1 MLKALIASLDNNGLD
16 SNDLRAQGLNH
27 LIRGVK
33 VYAMYSLKFE
43 INRNNFKSWFKKHI
57 SENYDFFSSTDE
69 LNDYID
75 TIYKWYP
82 HYLDHKTLVDKTASL
97 KSDAKKWYK
106 KNKSKDLKGF
116 DRFYET
122 TLRLFQEAY
131 NVYDVVF
138 YSPDAIH
145 MNREFIDD
153 RKSCYITDR
162 PDYYEVISQM
172 DSFYIM
178 IYKNSEPLTRFWGVL
193 STDRQNIVI
202 FNSYGHKF
210 FEPYRLFTGNKDEFE
225 QISQSDIAY
234 ALGIYV
240 NEGDWLISKGAD
252 IEEFVYQVEC
262 PCCGRYVDS
271 NTLEWSSDR
280 LRCPGCNGR
289 VYSSYYDDYIDE
301 DDAVYSQIHNDYF
314 YENDV
319 YYSEWHGDYIL
330 PDEAQKVYNA
340 ETDDTDYV
348 LKKYAV
354 YSKFYDEYGY
364 YYPYLISDQA
374 IYSQYYGSYLLKDD
388 EDIAFSKWLNSYIN
402 INDRDLLFVNGDYIP
417 ISDVKIHFIKYKHNY
432 YLKKRLPKI
441 HRFDIPIKPMENVR
455 LVEKS
460 WA

>member
-1 MLKALIASLDNNGLD
+1 MLKALIVSLDNDGLD

-27 LIRGVK
+27 LIRDVK
-33 VYAMYSLKFE
+33 VYCMYSLKFE
-43 INRNNFKSWFKKHI
+43 INRNNFKSWFKEHI
-57 SENYDFFSSTDE
+57 SQDFFSSKDE

-82 HYLDHKTLVDKTASL
+82 HYLDNKTLVDKTASL
-97 KSDAKKWYK
+97 KSDAKRWYK
-106 KNKSKDLKGF
+106 KNKDKDLKGF
-116 DRFYET
+116 DRFYEV

-138 YSPDAIH
+138 YSPDAIKF
-145 MNREFIDD
+145 NKGFSDD
-153 RKSCYITDR
+153 RKSCYLNER

-210 FEPYRLFTGNKDEFE
+210 FEPYRLFTGNKEEFE
-225 QISQSDIAY
+225 PIKNTDIES

-240 NEGDWLISKGAD
+240 NEGKWLISKGAD
-252 IEEFVYQVEC
+252 IDDFVYEVEC
-262 PCCGRYVDS
+262 PCCRGYVESYD
-271 NTLEWSSDR
+271 LEWRNGR

-289 VYSSYYDDYIDE
+289 VYSSYYGAYIDE
-301 DDAVYSQIHNDYF
+301 DDAVYSEIHEDYF

-319 YYSEWHGDYIL
+319 CYSEWYDDYIL
-330 PDEAQKVYNA
+330 DNKSVEVYNIDI
-340 ETDDTDYV
+340 DDRDFV
-348 LKKYAV
+348 LEKDSV
-354 YSKFYDEYGY
+354 YSTY
-364 YYPYLISDQA
+364 YEKHLIKDQA
-374 IYSQYYGSYLLKDD
+374 IYSLYYETFILKDSKDTVFSRYLNTYVDVND
-388 EDIAFSKWLNSYIN
+388 EDIIN
-402 INDRDLLFVNGDYIP
+402 ANDDYIP
-417 ISDVKIHFIKYKHNY
+417 RKDLEMFFVKYKNNY
-432 YLKKRLPKI
+432 YLKKTLFKI
-441 HRFDIPIKPMENVR
+441 HRFDITAKPMKRVR